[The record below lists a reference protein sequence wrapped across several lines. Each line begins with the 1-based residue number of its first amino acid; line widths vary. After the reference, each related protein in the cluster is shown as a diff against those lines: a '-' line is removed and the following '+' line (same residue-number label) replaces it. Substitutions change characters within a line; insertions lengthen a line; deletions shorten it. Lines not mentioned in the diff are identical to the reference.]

1 MDLAGLDKKVKA
13 VAPTFTFL
21 LYLKGKIAIFD

>member
-13 VAPTFTFL
+13 VALNF
-21 LYLKGKIAIFD
+21 YLFALFKGQDSHL